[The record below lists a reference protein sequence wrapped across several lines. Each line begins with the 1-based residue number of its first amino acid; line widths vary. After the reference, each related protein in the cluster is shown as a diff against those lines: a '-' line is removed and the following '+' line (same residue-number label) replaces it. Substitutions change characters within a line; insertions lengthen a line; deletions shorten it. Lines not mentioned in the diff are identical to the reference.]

1 MNFRLFAPMKGL
13 KNLTIAQASI
23 LAGVVLFAAIVLQMF
38 WIQNKFTNILSVQQ
52 QIDHTRKLQLQVHR
66 IFLDRNSVNRS
77 TRLTQLA
84 KTDKALELLK
94 QGGRVS
100 GTQSVLPPLQRLPAI
115 TLERL
120 QADWTIFQSLIT
132 ASPDTSRLEA
142 HTNLL
147 LEWFDKLVADFSY
160 EESKLK
166 NTAAWVVAL
175 ALITDAF
182 MIGWLIVF
190 VRRTIIKPLRI
201 LATNTANH
209 EHTNGIQYHEISA
222 VAHHINE
229 VVENLRDASDF
240 VKEIGEG
247 NLTKDYREL
256 EPEYQPGKNK
266 LADSLIAMQRKLLAM
281 NDEEQKRKW
290 ANEGLSQFVD
300 ILRSSAS
307 NLHQLGDRII
317 SALVHYTGSNQG
329 GLYVLNEDDPQH
341 PYLELISLFAFNIK
355 KHQQQKVKPGEGL
368 LGQTYL
374 EKQTVYLSEIPED
387 YVRITSGL
395 GDANP
400 KTLLIV
406 PLKVDDTVYGMV
418 ELASFRDYQPHE
430 ISFVEKLGE
439 TIASTLASV
448 KAAQN
453 NRKLLEES
461 RLTTEAMRAQE
472 EEMRQN
478 MEELT
483 ATQEEMQRVMKEAQ
497 QKETYLSNL
506 MNATTDAFVAIGLDY
521 RVVLRNNAPLFD
533 QFIRSGIPYEKG
545 YYVLSL
551 FKEDE
556 FEYHKA
562 IYDKVFSGQTLSVEK
577 EYFGKPY
584 SVNYKPLMS
593 PTGEIIGAAIYAHDL
608 SEQQEM
614 ESRIKSLE
622 QQLAAASAKTSDESL
637 TELEQMFRVNL
648 EALQIT
654 RETLR
659 NKHP

>member
-1 MNFRLFAPMKGL
+1 MKGL
-13 KNLTIAQASI
+13 KNLTIAQASL
-23 LAGVVLFAAIVLQMF
+23 LAGVVLLAVIVIQVF
-38 WIQNKFTNILSVQQ
+38 WIQHKFSNILGVQQ
-52 QIDHTRKLQLQVHR
+52 QIDYTRNLQLQVHR
-66 IFLDRNSVNRS
+66 IFLDRNTVDKKAL
-77 TRLTQLA
+77 LTQLA
-84 KTDKALELLK
+84 KTDKAFEFLK
-94 QGGRVS
+94 QGGRIS
-100 GTQSVLPPLQRLPAI
+100 GTQTMLPPIQRLPAI

-120 QADWTIFQSLIT
+120 LTDWTIFQSLIT

-142 HTNLL
+142 HTTLL
-147 LEWFDKLVADFSY
+147 LEWFDKLIADFSY

-166 NTAAWVVAL
+166 NTAAWTVSL
-175 ALITDAF
+175 TLITDALL
-182 MIGWLIVF
+182 IGWLIILIRKRIV
-190 VRRTIIKPLRI
+190 KPLRL
-201 LATNTANH
+201 LATNTARH
-209 EHTNGIQYHEISA
+209 EHTNGIRHNEIGA
-222 VAHHINE
+222 VARQINE

-240 VKEIGEG
+240 VKEIGQG

-256 EPEYQPGKNK
+256 EPEYQPGKNN
-266 LADSLIAMQRKLLAM
+266 LADSLIAMQQKLLAM

-290 ANEGLSQFVD
+290 ANEGLARFVD

-341 PYLELISLFAFNIK
+341 HHLELISLFAFNIK

-374 EKQTVYLSEIPED
+374 EKETVYLKELPED

-418 ELASFRDYQPHE
+418 ELASFREYHPHE

-453 NRKLLEES
+453 NRRLLEES
-461 RLTTEAMRAQE
+461 RMTTEAMRAQE

-521 RVVLRNNAPLFD
+521 RVVLRNNAPLFN

-551 FKEDE
+551 FKEEE

-584 SVNYKPLMS
+584 SVNYKPLLS
-593 PTGEIIGAAIYAHDL
+593 STGEIIGAAIYAHDL

-614 ESRIKSLE
+614 ENRVKTLE

-637 TELEQMFRVNL
+637 TELEQLFRVNL
-648 EALQIT
+648 EALAIT
-654 RETLR
+654 RETVR
-659 NKHP
+659 NKHS

>member
-1 MNFRLFAPMKGL
+1 MKGL
-13 KNLTIAQASI
+13 KNVSIAQASI
-23 LAGVVLFAAIVLQMF
+23 LAGVLLFVIVALQLL
-38 WIQNKFTNILSVQQ
+38 WIQSKFTAVESVQQ
-52 QIDHTRKLQLQVHR
+52 QLDHARKLQLHVHQ
-66 IFLDRNSVNRS
+66 IFLHHTTDDQG
-77 TRLTQLA
+77 TRLERITKVERELG
-84 KTDKALELLK
+84 LLK
-94 QGGRVS
+94 HGGRIS
-100 GTQSVLPPLQRLPAI
+100 GTQTVLPPVQPLPGI

-120 QADWTIFQSLIT
+120 LADWAVFTSIIT
-132 ASPDTSRLEA
+132 TSPDTTRLGVQA
-142 HTNLL
+142 GLL
-147 LEWFDKLVADFSY
+147 LDWFDKLIIDFNYEENKLKKTATWALGLSLVADALLIIWLIIAVRKNIVKPLLALAS
-160 EESKLK
+160 
-166 NTAAWVVAL
+166 NTAQH
-175 ALITDAF
+175 
-182 MIGWLIVF
+182 
-190 VRRTIIKPLRI
+190 
-201 LATNTANH
+201 N
-209 EHTNGIQYHEISA
+209 HTNGLRTNEIGA
-222 VAHHINE
+222 VARQINE

-247 NLTKDYREL
+247 NLSKDYKEL

-266 LADSLIAMQRKLLAM
+266 LADSLIAMQQKLLAM

-290 ANEGLSQFVD
+290 ANEGLARFVE
-300 ILRSSAS
+300 ILRSSAN
-307 NLHQLGDRII
+307 NLTQLGDKII
-317 SALVHYTGSNQG
+317 SALVQYTGSNQG

-374 EKQTVYLSEIPED
+374 EKETVYLNEIPED

-418 ELASFRDYQPHE
+418 ELASFREYQPHE
-430 ISFVEKLGE
+430 IAFVEKLGE

-453 NRKLLEES
+453 NRKLLDES
-461 RLTTEAMRAQE
+461 RMTTEAMRAQE

-506 MNATTDAFVAIGLDY
+506 MNATTDAFVAIGRDY

-533 QFIRSGIPYEKG
+533 EFIRSGIPYEKG

-556 FEYHKA
+556 FEYHKS

-577 EYFGKPY
+577 DYFGRPY
-584 SVNYKPLMS
+584 SVNYKPLLS
-593 PTGEIIGAAIYAHDL
+593 PSGEIIGAAIYAHDL
-608 SEQQEM
+608 SEQQAM
-614 ESRIKSLE
+614 ENRIKTLE
-622 QQLAAASAKTSDESL
+622 QQLAAAPPAATSDDSI
-637 TELEQMFRVNL
+637 TELEKMFRVNL
-648 EALQIT
+648 EALKIT
-654 RETLR
+654 QETLR
-659 NKHP
+659 NKLH

>member
-1 MNFRLFAPMKGL
+1 MKGL

-23 LAGVVLFAAIVLQMF
+23 LAGSVLFTVIALQVF
-38 WIQNKFTNILSVQQ
+38 WIQKKFTDTLRVQQ
-52 QIDHTRKLQLQVHR
+52 QIDYTRKLQLQVHR
-66 IFLDRNSVNRS
+66 IFLNRNTPDKSYQ
-77 TRLTQLA
+77 LTQLS
-84 KTDKALELLK
+84 KTDKALDLLK
-94 QGGRVS
+94 QGGRIS
-100 GTQSVLPPLQRLPAI
+100 GTKTELPPIQRLPAI

-120 QADWTIFQSLIT
+120 LADWTIFQSLST
-132 ASPDTSRLEA
+132 SSPDTSLLEA

-147 LEWFDKLVADFSY
+147 LEWFDKLIADFSY

-166 NTAAWVVAL
+166 NTTAWTVAM
-175 ALITDAF
+175 AMITNAVI
-182 MIGWLIVF
+182 IGWLLVTI
-190 VRRTIIKPLRI
+190 RKKIIKPLRA
-201 LATNTANH
+201 LAINTANH
-209 EHTNGIQYHEISA
+209 EHTNGIHQNEIGA
-222 VAHHINE
+222 VARQINE
-229 VVENLRDASDF
+229 VVENLRDASVF
-240 VKEIGEG
+240 IKEIGEG
-247 NLTKDYREL
+247 NLAKDYKEL
-256 EPEYQPGKNK
+256 EPEYRPGKNN
-266 LADSLIAMQRKLLAM
+266 LADSLIAMQQKLLTM

-290 ANEGLSQFVD
+290 ANEGLSRFVD

-307 NLHQLGDRII
+307 NIHQLGDKII

-355 KHQQQKVKPGEGL
+355 KHRQQKVKPGEGL
-368 LGQTYL
+368 LGQTFL
-374 EKQTVYLSEIPED
+374 EKETVYLKELPED

-400 KTLLIV
+400 KTVLIV

-418 ELASFRDYQPHE
+418 ELASFKEYQPHE

-453 NRKLLEES
+453 NRRLLEES

-506 MNATTDAFVAIGLDY
+506 MNATTDAFVAIDRDY

-551 FKEDE
+551 FKEEE
-556 FEYHKA
+556 FEYHKS
-562 IYDKVFSGQTLSVEK
+562 IYDKVFSGQSLRVKK

-584 SVNYKPLMS
+584 SVNYKPLLS

-608 SEQQEM
+608 SKQHEM
-614 ESRIKSLE
+614 ENRVKTLE
-622 QQLAAASAKTSDESL
+622 QQLAVAAAKTNDESL
-637 TELEQMFRVNL
+637 TELEHMFRVNL
-648 EALQIT
+648 EALTIT